1 MVKTPHFHCRG
12 HRFDSQPGNLDPT
25 GCTVWPKKKKNKTK
39 TETNLVTWALASV
52 RMAERINLGTLLKG
66 HDDLIPY
73 HFFTTV
79 PID

>member
-12 HRFDSQPGNLDPT
+12 HRFDSQLGNLDST
-25 GCTVWPKKKKNKTK
+25 CCTVWPKKKKKS
-39 TETNLVTWALASV
+39 ETSLVTWALASV
-52 RMAERINLGTLLKG
+52 RMAERINLGTFLKG

-79 PID
+79 PQ